1 VSVSLR
7 ADFTLIDGRLEPNQ
21 VVHVGRDGL
30 IEAIESRGRGQRAA
44 TPTLTVSG
52 DAGSTP
58 GDFSTASGR
67 GVHRLRNKALLPGF
81 CNAHSH
87 AFQRLLRGRTER
99 RLIGRS
105 GDDFWSWRSAMYR
118 ITQNL
123 QPEDVEV
130 VSRMAFMEMLRA
142 GYTHVSEFHY
152 LHNQVGGQAFDDP
165 TELSARVLAAA
176 DTAGIGITLLRV
188 AYQRGGAGVAASS
201 EQRRFTELKP
211 ERYLAAVQ
219 ATERWTEPDAQR
231 PVLVGMAAHSV
242 RALDESYL
250 RAIAEMASEGGYR
263 LHAHVAEQ
271 PREIEEC
278 LEEHGKRPMEVL
290 ADCGLLGE
298 HFTAVHATHL
308 EAHEAQLLGDSG
320 SGVCVCPTTERNLGD
335 GLANLQDLL
344 ESEVPLAIGS
354 DSQARIDP
362 LAELRSLEDGERL
375 RRGSRNCLVQAD
387 GAVAPNLL
395 VMGTAGGRRA
405 SGLPAGGIEVGQRA
419 DLVAV
424 DISAPSLA
432 GVQGGAN
439 SEEALLAAMVFAGS
453 SALVRDVWVGGRN
466 VVEDGTMLRWDST
479 LEEYRRVVQKIWS

>member
-7 ADFTLIDGRLEPNQ
+7 ADFTLIDGRLEPNR

-30 IEAIESRGRGQRAA
+30 IEDIESRGRGQHDAIA
-44 TPTLTVSG
+44 TMTISG
-52 DAGSTP
+52 DVASSP
-58 GDFSTASGR
+58 GDFSTAPGR
-67 GVHRLRNKALLPGF
+67 GVRRLRNKALIPGF

-99 RLIGRS
+99 RPSGRE

-142 GYTHVSEFHY
+142 GYTHVTEFHY
-152 LHNQVGGQAFDDP
+152 LHNQVGGQAYDDP

-176 DTAGIGITLLRV
+176 ETAGIGITLLRV
-188 AYQRGGAGVAASS
+188 AYQRGGAGLAASS
-201 EQRRFTELKP
+201 EQRRFTELEP

-219 ATERWTEPDAQR
+219 ATERWSEPAARR

-250 RAIAEMASEGGYR
+250 RAMAEMADGSER
-263 LHAHVAEQ
+263 PVHAHLAEQ

-278 LEEHGKRPMEVL
+278 LAEYGKRPTEVL
-290 ADCGLLGE
+290 AECGLLGE
-298 HFTAVHATHL
+298 QFTAVHATHL
-308 EAHEAQLLGDSG
+308 ERGEAQLLGEAG
-320 SGVCVCPTTERNLGD
+320 AGVCVCPTTERNLGD
-335 GLANLQDLL
+335 GLPNLEDLMDF
-344 ESEVPLAIGS
+344 EVPLAIGS
-354 DSQARIDP
+354 DSQVRIDP
-362 LAELRSLEDGERL
+362 IAELRALEDGERL

-395 VMGTAGGRRA
+395 VMGTSGGQRA
-405 SGLPAGGIEVGQRA
+405 SGLPVGGIAVGQRA

-424 DISAPSLA
+424 DISDPSLA
-432 GVQGGAN
+432 GVHSGAN
-439 SEEALLAAMVFAGS
+439 AQEALLAALVFAGGA
-453 SALVRDVWVGGRN
+453 ALVRDVWVGGRH
-466 VVEDGTMLRWDST
+466 VVEDGTMLRWEST
-479 LEEYRRVVQKIWS
+479 LEEYCRVAQKVWS